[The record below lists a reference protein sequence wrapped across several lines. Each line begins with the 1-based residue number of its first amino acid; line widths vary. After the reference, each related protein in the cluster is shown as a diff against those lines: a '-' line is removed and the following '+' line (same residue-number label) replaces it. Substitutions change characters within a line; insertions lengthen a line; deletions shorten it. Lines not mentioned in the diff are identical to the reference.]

1 MDESPNKKSSLGKP
15 ESHFKMTAEYVFL
28 VGSTYDAQSSSTQCF
43 IDIYPSIFS
52 VSDYNNHKLLAQK
65 DTNG

>member
-1 MDESPNKKSSLGKP
+1 
-15 ESHFKMTAEYVFL
+15 MTAEYAFL
-28 VGSTYDAQSSSTQCF
+28 VGSTNDAQSSSTQCF